1 MHAEPAQPAPRTR
14 LATLL
19 VQAGA
24 AREALAVLE
33 PVVGASSGTGGNA
46 GAGMS
51 AGTNLGD
58 EPEAALRLHAVA
70 QAVVQEE
77 PEAGAGLKAAQRAV
91 MLRRGA
97 LQPES
102 GAESASGGS
111 GS

>member
-1 MHAEPAQPAPRTR
+1 M
-14 LATLL
+14 
-19 VQAGA
+19 
-24 AREALAVLE
+24 LE

-51 AGTNLGD
+51 AGTSLGD

-91 MLRRGA
+91 MLRPGAPDGWRVLAFVRARGA
-97 LQPES
+97 
-102 GAESASGGS
+102 
-111 GS
+111 